1 MKFHLLAGASLA
13 SLAAVTAALPAHA
26 YEGSAL
32 AASVA
37 VAGEVVHGRVT
48 NAAGDALPGAEVV
61 VRATGQR
68 AVTNTQGEFD
78 LVLPTGTAVLDVRYI
93 GQPSASQ
100 TVNVVQGGTE
110 VAIALGA
117 AEAATVSD
125 VIVTGVITDGVA
137 RSLNQL

>member
-26 YEGSAL
+26 YEASAL

-48 NAAGDALPGAEVV
+48 NAAGDALPGAEVI

-68 AVTNTQGEFD
+68 AVTNTLGQFD
-78 LVLPTGTAVLDVRYI
+78 LSDNPMVLDFL
-93 GQPSASQ
+93 GLTPGFFPQ
-100 TVNVVQGGTE
+100 TPPYPEWEEG
-110 VAIALGA
+110 
-117 AEAATVSD
+117 D
-125 VIVTGVITDGVA
+125 
-137 RSLNQL
+137 